1 MATYNF
7 TVHTG
12 DIYLGGTDSNIF
24 LQLQGDLG
32 KSFMFRTNGH
42 IKGNAYERDQI
53 DKFSIN
59 LEGDYGDIHTIYLKS
74 DCMYAGSGWFLDY
87 IKIKKEGSNIESIF
101 NINQWIEDTNE
112 RTFTATSGYP
122 KDISAPKLKVVNL
135 SGGRYTISPNTKVQI
150 NVCSEI
156 RHEVDYSKVEVL
168 DSTTKASVSV
178 PVDVVKLAFEQQI
191 NASIS
196 ETIKQISSECN
207 RFEAIYEIEPSSK
220 ERALEELWIEEN
232 YSYSVVLGSKIF
244 NFDLPKTR
252 RFAGFKDV
260 STGNN
265 VDANKIK

>member
-87 IKIKKEGSNIESIF
+87 IKIKKEGSNIIEGVCDLSY
-101 NINQWIEDTNE
+101 IN
-112 RTFTATSGYP
+112 P
-122 KDISAPKLKVVNL
+122 
-135 SGGRYTISPNTKVQI
+135 
-150 NVCSEI
+150 
-156 RHEVDYSKVEVL
+156 
-168 DSTTKASVSV
+168 
-178 PVDVVKLAFEQQI
+178 
-191 NASIS
+191 
-196 ETIKQISSECN
+196 
-207 RFEAIYEIEPSSK
+207 
-220 ERALEELWIEEN
+220 
-232 YSYSVVLGSKIF
+232 
-244 NFDLPKTR
+244 
-252 RFAGFKDV
+252 
-260 STGNN
+260 
-265 VDANKIK
+265 